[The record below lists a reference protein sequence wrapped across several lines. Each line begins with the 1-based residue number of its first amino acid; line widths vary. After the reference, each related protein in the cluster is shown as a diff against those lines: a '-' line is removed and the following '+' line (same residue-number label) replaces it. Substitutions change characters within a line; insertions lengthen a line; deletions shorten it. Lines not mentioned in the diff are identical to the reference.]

1 MYLKQHTFYE
11 QTSLIRRTIR
21 VCLHIAYHFSI
32 KLFLKSI
39 INYECISML
48 NFISMLGSKKPD
60 TFSRYCFCFPSRFC
74 FCSKWSTFN
83 IYWKCE
89 NGKKMNDGI
98 DWYFV
103 KRTTSL
109 LWLNLWVR
117 DLLTFCV
124 WVCFFS
130 RFFWSIPAF
139 YLYSIFNKLFFLNV
153 FFCFV
158 F

>member
-89 NGKKMNDGI
+89 NGKKNER
-98 DWYFV
+98 WN
-103 KRTTSL
+103 
-109 LWLNLWVR
+109 WLVFCKKNYIIIMTKFMSTW
-117 DLLTFCV
+117 LTNVLCV
-124 WVCFFS
+124 SVFFS
-130 RFFWSIPAF
+130 QFFWSIPAF
-139 YLYSIFNKLFFLNV
+139 YLYSIFNKLFF
-153 FFCFV
+153 
-158 F
+158 